1 MEQEE
6 RNEIIEALTAFFLD
20 HGITTMEEFES
31 LDEEAGAELYEDLK
45 AGILEVFDVDW
56 DLMDELTDEILP

>member
-1 MEQEE
+1 
-6 RNEIIEALTAFFLD
+6 
-20 HGITTMEEFES
+20 MEEFES

-45 AGILEVFDVDW
+45 AGILEVFDVDL